1 MVASINNVANAIFDL
16 IMAPFGHD
24 WAVIDMIIWPVVMG
38 VIALQ
43 VYKMVSNQKAIISV
57 KRQISMHLLEIRL
70 FRDDMPQVM
79 KSLVQIV
86 GKNFLYIGHN
96 LMPMVVML
104 GPMLVVMVQMVS
116 HYAYEPS
123 KVGAVELLHV
133 KLDTNAGVST
143 KQVSLSLPDGIA
155 LDAPVVRTA
164 SGDVFWRL
172 RAEEAGDH
180 TLALKVGDREL
191 TKQWAVG
198 GEARKVPVK
207 RLRSWEAFLYPGEPA
222 LASDG
227 PVISIDLASDIRELA
242 WFPDGEGGILIWA
255 MALSIVAGI
264 ALKDVFG
271 VTL

>member
-1 MVASINNVANAIFDL
+1 MVDTINSVANTIFDL
-16 IMAPFGHD
+16 LMAPLGHD
-24 WAVIDMIIWPVVMG
+24 WVVIDFIIWPVVMG
-38 VIALQ
+38 VVALK
-43 VYKMVSNQKAIISV
+43 VYKWVSNQKAIVSV

-70 FRDDMPQVM
+70 FRDDMPQVL
-79 KSLVQIV
+79 KSLGQIV

-96 LMPMVVML
+96 LMPMAVML
-104 GPMLVVMVQMVS
+104 GPMLIVMVQMVS

-133 KLDTNAGVST
+133 KLDSNSGVSS
-143 KQVSLSLPDGIA
+143 KDVSISLPEGVS

-172 RAEEAGDH
+172 RADEPGDH
-180 TLALKVGDREL
+180 ALALEVGDREF
-191 TKQWAVG
+191 TKEWAVG

-222 LASDG
+222 LPSDG
-227 PVISIDLASDIRELA
+227 PVVSIELAADTRELA
-242 WFPDGEGGILIWA
+242 WFPDGEAGILIWA
-255 MALSIVAGI
+255 MVLSIVAGI

-271 VTL
+271 VTF